1 MRCIKDQTRLDRKLT
16 LVAVIA
22 LTNASHKE
30 CNKWDQDKDD
40 PSTNCKLRERDDDKD
55 HTCYCSADTIQDGL
69 CTPTLTANISP
80 VNHHAGLANGET
92 KKDANGVCG
101 NQQGDKGTSRNKEDH
116 GTSRN
121 RNDATPVCEPI
132 TPLPNLSRKEAV
144 TSQDPCELWP
154 TVESGVGGEEQN
166 AGRCNLEDYVGD
178 STAERSTSNLRE
190 ERLTANLL
198 RDLSKRKGEK

>member
-1 MRCIKDQTRLDRKLT
+1 MRSIKDEIWLDCKLA

-22 LTNASHKE
+22 LTDAGHKE

-40 PSTNCKLRERDDDKD
+40 PSTNCKLCKRDDDKD
-55 HTCYCSADTIQDGL
+55 HTSYGSADTIQDGL

-92 KKDANGVCG
+92 EKDANGVCR

-132 TPLPNLSRKEAV
+132 TPLADLPREEAV
-144 TSQDPCELWP
+144 TSEDPRKLWS
-154 TVESGVGGEEQN
+154 TIESCVGCKEQN
-166 AGRCNLEDYVGD
+166 AGRCNLEDCVRNP
-178 STAERSTSNLRE
+178 TAERRASNLRE

>member
-1 MRCIKDQTRLDRKLT
+1 MWCIKDQPRLNRKFT

-30 CNKWDQDKDD
+30 CNNWDQDKDD
-40 PSTNCKLRERDDDKD
+40 PSTNCKLCKRDDDKD
-55 HTCYCSADTIQDGL
+55 YTCYCSADTIQDGL

-101 NQQGDKGTSRNKEDH
+101 NQQRDKGTSRNKEDH

-121 RNDATPVCEPI
+121 RNNATPVCEPI
-132 TPLPNLSRKEAV
+132 TPLANLSREEAV
-144 TSQDPCELWP
+144 TSEDPRKLWSAI
-154 TVESGVGGEEQN
+154 ESCVGSEKKDSS
-166 AGRCNLEDYVGD
+166 RCNLEDCVRNP
-178 STAERSTSNLRE
+178 TAE
-190 ERLTANLL
+190 
-198 RDLSKRKGEK
+198 